1 MTGLDRGSM
10 RFEPPSDYF
19 TGTLEGADPVLAA
32 LLDAETRRQADGIE
46 LIASENLVSRAT
58 LEALASPIVNKTV
71 EGYPGGRYYGGA
83 EFADGVE
90 RLAIDRA
97 RDLFGAAYAN
107 VQPHS
112 GSQANLAV
120 LVAFAQPG
128 DTIVSM
134 DLSAGGH
141 LSHGAPPN
149 ISGKWFRVEH
159 YGVTADGLIDYDG
172 MAALAERVRPRIV
185 IAGGSSYPRAIDF
198 ARFREVSDAVD
209 AVLLVDMAHW
219 AGLVAAGVHDSPVPW
234 ADVVTTTTY
243 KNLRG
248 VRGGIILSDRPEL
261 QRRLDSAVFPGVQGS
276 VMLNAVAAKAVCLH
290 EAAQPEFRRY
300 GAAVLAN
307 ARALA
312 ASLVDAGV
320 SVVTGGTD
328 TPIVVIDLRP
338 LALTGDIASAALE
351 AAGLTAN
358 KNTVP
363 GDPES
368 ARVTSGIRLGSS
380 AGTARGLDSDDFAR
394 VGRWIADVLGALG
407 AGNAPEVQHRVRH
420 EVRSLVERHP
430 IY

>member
-1 MTGLDRGSM
+1 MQFT
-10 RFEPPSDYF
+10 PPPDYF
-19 TGTLEGADPVLAA
+19 SGSLRRVDPSLAK
-32 LLDAETRRQADGIE
+32 LLDAETQRQADGIE

-58 LEALASPIVNKTV
+58 LDALASPIVNKTV
-71 EGYPGGRYYGGA
+71 EGYPGNRYYGGA
-83 EFADGVE
+83 EFADRVE
-90 RLAIDRA
+90 QLAIDRA
-97 RDLFGAAYAN
+97 CALFDSSYAN

-120 LVAFAQPG
+120 LLAFARPG
-128 DTIVSM
+128 DTILSM

-141 LSHGAPPN
+141 LSHGAAPN
-149 ISGKWFRVEH
+149 ISGKWLDVEH
-159 YGVTADGLIDYDG
+159 YGVRADGFIDYEGLAD
-172 MAALAERVRPRIV
+172 AAERVRPRII

-198 ARFREVSDAVD
+198 TRFRAVADAVG

-219 AGLVAAGVHDSPVPW
+219 AGLVAAGVHENPVPT

-248 VRGGIILSDRPEL
+248 VRGGIVLSNRPEL
-261 QRRLDSAVFPGVQGS
+261 RRTLDSAVFPGVQGS

-290 EAAQPEFRRY
+290 EASQPEFRRY
-300 GAAVLAN
+300 GEAVLGN

-312 ASLVDAGV
+312 ATLIDQGI

-328 TPIVVIDLRP
+328 TPIVLVDLRSIG
-338 LALTGDIASAALE
+338 LTGDVASIALE

-363 GDPES
+363 GDTEGP
-368 ARVTSGIRLGSS
+368 RVTSGIRLGTS
-380 AGTARGLDSDDFAR
+380 AGTARGLGVESFEQ
-394 VGRWIADVLGALG
+394 VGRWIAAVLAACGRDD
-407 AGNAPEVQHRVRH
+407 ESTVRERVRA
-420 EVRSLVERHP
+420 EVRTLVSRHP